1 MKKPT
6 EEFNSLFIQSFKPED
21 FLSLSIKEGIKHH
34 YTSPEAFLSIIQ
46 EKKIRFTDYRYMN
59 DKSENVYVVKVLLDF
74 LEKNKGKYPNAEEVV
89 YEMLKENDLKSIQNL
104 DICSIKYTQIPRFTY
119 KPARKCVFCMCDEQ
133 DSLHM
138 WNYYVNNN
146 SYRGMNIGIKVINF
160 LNIFDSAETKLL
172 DPIQIFYGSVL
183 YNQNKQFKEIETLM
197 KNTEKCIKSIHSNNN
212 NNNQKYAILRLREY
226 IDTKGLFYK
235 SVKFKD
241 EKEYRIVI
249 EIDEKILD
257 ANKIDGI
264 EECYCVKNGIIS
276 PYLNVQL
283 PNDAISSVCL
293 SPMTEFQISH
303 DSIKRLLEHNEFIN
317 FSICKS
323 KIPIRY

>member
-1 MKKPT
+1 M
-6 EEFNSLFIQSFKPED
+6 
-21 FLSLSIKEGIKHH
+21 LS
-34 YTSPEAFLSIIQ
+34 
-46 EKKIRFTDYRYMN
+46 
-59 DKSENVYVVKVLLDF
+59 V
-74 LEKNKGKYPNAEEVV
+74 
-89 YEMLKENDLKSIQNL
+89 
-104 DICSIKYTQIPRFTY
+104 
-119 KPARKCVFCMCDEQ
+119 
-133 DSLHM
+133 
-138 WNYYVNNN
+138 
-146 SYRGMNIGIKVINF
+146 GIKVINF

-183 YNQNKQFKEIETLM
+183 YTKNQQFKEIETLM
-197 KNTEKCIKSIHSNNN
+197 KNTEKCIKSIHNSNK
-212 NNNQKYAILRLREY
+212 NNQKYAILRLRDY

-264 EECYCVKNGIIS
+264 EERYCVKNGIIS
-276 PYLNVQL
+276 PYLDVKL

-303 DSIKRLLEHNEFIN
+303 DSIKRLLEQNEFIN